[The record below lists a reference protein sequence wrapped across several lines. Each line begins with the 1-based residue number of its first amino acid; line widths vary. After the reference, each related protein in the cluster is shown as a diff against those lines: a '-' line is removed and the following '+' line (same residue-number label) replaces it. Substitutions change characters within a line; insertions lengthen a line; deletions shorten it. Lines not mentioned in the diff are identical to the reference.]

1 MLSRVVSFVVPL
13 CFNRKCH
20 PSHVLGE
27 GGGGAKRIGPY
38 GLAVRSLFATLRRPA
53 ESTVT
58 VYRCN
63 SGRLSDKF
71 TQYRVAFQ
79 SRTKFFFQ

>member
-1 MLSRVVSFVVPL
+1 MSSRVVSFVVPF

-27 GGGGAKRIGPY
+27 GVSAKRIRPY
-38 GLAVRSLFATLRRPA
+38 GLAARSLFAPRRRPV

-58 VYRCN
+58 VYRRN
-63 SGRLSDKF
+63 SRRLSEKF